1 MKAEEIVSID
11 SEAGIIASLIH
22 NPELYF
28 YSEHLLPNHFVKRDN
43 GYVYTAIGN
52 LAKQGIKTV
61 DPYNILECLE
71 STEGTRGYA
80 KELSVDKL
88 NELMDM
94 SDILARSSVEEY
106 KMLVANVMDA
116 AFRRDTFQKLRDC
129 QALCYNR
136 SEENVERKIYDIID
150 DIMTEY
156 STVDDIPKFCDVVDE
171 LWEDIERHQDG
182 NESGIPFKFPTL
194 NEYVRI
200 ESGELVVVG
209 APAKGAKSMF
219 MLNEA
224 VDILRQGKSVM
235 YIDSELS
242 SRLFL
247 CRLVS
252 HLTGI
257 EFNRI
262 RSGRY
267 DDEEA
272 VRIKEQIAWVK
283 QQKLVHMYMPI
294 FERDTI
300 YTAVKKID
308 HQFGHLDVLI
318 VDYLKS
324 TGDADAYA
332 TYAELGKLTDMI
344 KKVFESENT
353 SISMIIARNV
363 LSKFF
368 RYYPTIKSSAKFMD
382 IYKNKFILRGK
393 RIKYES
399 GQRRESCKV
408 LGVDAASGALI
419 VEVAGGGVR
428 HITSPTTVTI
438 PKKIKLKRQ
447 RRGAEN

>member
-1 MKAEEIVSID
+1 MRAEDIVSID

-22 NPELYF
+22 KPELFF
-28 YSEHLLPNHFVKRDN
+28 YSEHLLPNHFTKKDN
-43 GYVYTAIGN
+43 RYVYTAIGN
-52 LAKQGIKTV
+52 LAKQGIMTV
-61 DPYNILECLE
+61 DPYNVLEALE
-71 STEGTRGYA
+71 STEATRGYA
-80 KELSVDKL
+80 KELSIDKL
-88 NELMDM
+88 HELMDM
-94 SDILARSSVEEY
+94 SDVLARSSVEEY
-106 KMLVANVMDA
+106 KMLVSNVMDA

-136 SEENVERKIYDIID
+136 SEENVERRIYDIID

-156 STVDDIPKFCDVVDE
+156 SVVDDIPKFCDVVDD
-171 LWEDIERHQDG
+171 LWEDIEKHQDG

-200 ESGELVVVG
+200 EPGELVVVG

-257 EFNRI
+257 EFNRV

-267 DDEEA
+267 NEEEA
-272 VRIKEQIAWVK
+272 AMIREQIAWVK

-294 FERDTI
+294 FQRDTI

-324 TGDADAYA
+324 TGDSDAYA

-344 KKVFESENT
+344 KNDLAGKMDIAALAAAQLTVGGKLADSAK
-353 SISMIIARNV
+353 IARNA
-363 LSKFF
+363 S
-368 RYYPTIKSSAKFMD
+368 TIVVMLDKTPEEIEAD
-382 IYKNKFILRGK
+382 GAECGNKKLIVQLNRNGM
-393 RIKYES
+393 
-399 GQRRESCKV
+399 QH
-408 LGVDAASGALI
+408 ASGEYLDI
-419 VEVAGGGVR
+419 FFNGNVVR
-428 HITSPTTVTI
+428 LEEARQHIPQTPY
-438 PKKIKLKRQ
+438 
-447 RRGAEN
+447 

>member
-1 MKAEEIVSID
+1 MRAEDIVSID

-22 NPELYF
+22 SPEFVF
-28 YSEHLLPNHFVKRDN
+28 YSEHLLPNHFTKKDN
-43 GYVYTAIGN
+43 SYVYTAVSN
-52 LAKQGIKTV
+52 LVKQGITTV
-61 DPYNILECLE
+61 DPYNILESLE
-71 STEGTRGYA
+71 SSEATRGYA
-80 KELSVDKL
+80 KELSLDKL

-94 SDILARSSVEEY
+94 SDVLARSSVEEY
-106 KMLVANVMDA
+106 KMLVSNVMDA

-136 SEENVERKIYDIID
+136 SEENVERRIYDIID

-156 STVDDIPKFCDVVDE
+156 SVVDDIPKFCDVVDD
-171 LWEDIERHQDG
+171 LWKDIEKHQDG

-200 ESGELVVVG
+200 EPGELVVVG

-224 VDILRQGKSVM
+224 VDILKQGKSVM

-257 EFNRI
+257 EFNRV

-267 DDEEA
+267 NEEEA
-272 VRIKEQIAWVK
+272 AMIREQIAWVK

-294 FERDTI
+294 FQRDTI

-324 TGDADAYA
+324 TGDSDAYA

-344 KKVFESENT
+344 KNDLAGKMDIAALAAAQLTVGGKLADSAK
-353 SISMIIARNV
+353 IARNA
-363 LSKFF
+363 S
-368 RYYPTIKSSAKFMD
+368 TIVVMLDKTPEEIEAD
-382 IYKNKFILRGK
+382 GVECGNKKLMVQLNRNGM
-393 RIKYES
+393 
-399 GQRRESCKV
+399 QH
-408 LGVDAASGALI
+408 ASGEYLDIFFNGNI
-419 VEVAGGGVR
+419 VRLEEAKQ
-428 HITSPTTVTI
+428 HIPQTPY
-438 PKKIKLKRQ
+438 
-447 RRGAEN
+447 

>member
-1 MKAEEIVSID
+1 MRADEIVSTD

-22 NPELYF
+22 NPEFSF
-28 YSEHLLPNHFVKRDN
+28 YSEHLLPNHFAAKDN
-43 GYVYTAIGN
+43 GYVYTAICN
-52 LAKQGIKTV
+52 LARNGIRTI

-71 STEGTRGYA
+71 SSEATRGYA
-80 KELSVDKL
+80 KELSIDRL
-88 NELMDM
+88 NELVDM
-94 SDILARSSVEEY
+94 SRILARNSIEEY

-116 AFRRDTFQKLRDC
+116 AFRRDAFQKLQDC
-129 QALCYNR
+129 LALCYNR
-136 SEENVERKIYDIID
+136 QETDIEHKIYNIID
-150 DIMTEY
+150 DVMTEY
-156 STVDDIPKFCDVVDE
+156 SAADEIPKFCDVVDE

-200 ESGELVVVG
+200 EPGELVVLG

-224 VDILRQGKSVM
+224 VDILKQGKSVM

-242 SRLFL
+242 SRMFL

-257 EFNRI
+257 EFSRI

-267 DDEEA
+267 NEEEGQ
-272 VRIKEQIAWVK
+272 RIREQIAWVK

-294 FERDTI
+294 FQRDTI

-344 KKVFESENT
+344 KNDLAGKMDIAALAAAQLTAAGKLADSAK
-353 SISMIIARNV
+353 IARNASTIMV
-363 LSKFF
+363 MLDKTPEEMEADGIDCGNKKLMVQLNRNGMQHAAGEYLDVFF
-368 RYYPTIKSSAKFMD
+368 NGNIVMLTEAKQHVV
-382 IYKNKFILRGK
+382 
-393 RIKYES
+393 ES
-399 GQRRESCKV
+399 
-408 LGVDAASGALI
+408 
-419 VEVAGGGVR
+419 
-428 HITSPTTVTI
+428 PY
-438 PKKIKLKRQ
+438 
-447 RRGAEN
+447 

>member
-1 MKAEEIVSID
+1 MRAEDITSID

-22 NPELYF
+22 NPELAF
-28 YSEHLLPNHFVKRDN
+28 HSEHLFPNHFAKKDN
-43 GYVYTAIGN
+43 GYVYTAICS
-52 LAKQGIKTV
+52 LARRGIKTV
-61 DPYNILECLE
+61 DPYNILESLE
-71 STEGTRGYA
+71 SSEATRGYVS
-80 KELSVDKL
+80 ELSVERL

-94 SDILARSSVEEY
+94 SDILARRSVEEY

-116 AFRRDTFQKLRDC
+116 AFRRDTFTKLRDC

-136 SEENVERKIYDIID
+136 SEVGVERKIYDIID
-150 DIMTEY
+150 DVMTEY
-156 STVDDIPKFCDVVDE
+156 SVVDDIPMFCDVADD
-171 LWEDIERHQDG
+171 LWADIERHQDG
-182 NESGIPFKFPTL
+182 NESGIPFKFHTL

-200 ESGELVVVG
+200 ESGELVVLG

-257 EFNRI
+257 EFNRV

-267 DDEEA
+267 DAAEA
-272 VRIKEQIAWVK
+272 EKIKEQIAWIK

-294 FERDTI
+294 FQRDTI
-300 YTAVKKID
+300 YTAVKRID

-344 KKVFESENT
+344 KNDLAGKMDIAALAAAQLNT
-353 SISMIIARNV
+353 AGKLADSAKIARNA
-363 LSKFF
+363 S
-368 RYYPTIKSSAKFMD
+368 TIVVMLDKTPEEIEAD
-382 IYKNKFILRGK
+382 GVECGNKKLIVQLNRNGM
-393 RIKYES
+393 
-399 GQRRESCKV
+399 QH
-408 LGVDAASGALI
+408 ASGEYIDIFFNGNVVSLEEAKQ
-419 VEVAGGGVR
+419 
-428 HITSPTTVTI
+428 HIPDTPY
-438 PKKIKLKRQ
+438 
-447 RRGAEN
+447 

>member
-80 KELSVDKL
+80 KELSIDKL

-156 STVDDIPKFCDVVDE
+156 STVDEIPKFCDVVDE

-344 KKVFESENT
+344 KNDIAGKMDIAALAAAQLTAGGKLADSAK
-353 SISMIIARNV
+353 IARNA
-363 LSKFF
+363 S
-368 RYYPTIKSSAKFMD
+368 TIIVMLDKTPEEIEVDGAECG
-382 IYKNKFILRGK
+382 NKKLMVQLNRNGM
-393 RIKYES
+393 
-399 GQRRESCKV
+399 QH
-408 LGVDAASGALI
+408 ASGEYLDI
-419 VEVAGGGVR
+419 FFNGNVVR
-428 HITSPTTVTI
+428 LEEAKQHIPDA
-438 PKKIKLKRQ
+438 PY
-447 RRGAEN
+447 

>member
-1 MKAEEIVSID
+1 MRAEDIVSID

-80 KELSVDKL
+80 KELSIDKL

-156 STVDDIPKFCDVVDE
+156 STVDEIPKFCDVVDE

-224 VDILRQGKSVM
+224 VDILQQGKSVM

-272 VRIKEQIAWVK
+272 ARIKEQIAWVK

-344 KKVFESENT
+344 KNDIAGKMDIAALAAAQLTAGGKLADSAK
-353 SISMIIARNV
+353 IARNA
-363 LSKFF
+363 S
-368 RYYPTIKSSAKFMD
+368 TIIVMLDKTPEE
-382 IYKNKFILRGK
+382 I
-393 RIKYES
+393 E
-399 GQRRESCKV
+399 
-408 LGVDAASGALI
+408 VD
-419 VEVAGGGVR
+419 
-428 HITSPTTVTI
+428 
-438 PKKIKLKRQ
+438 
-447 RRGAEN
+447 GAECGNKKLMVQLNRNGMQHAAGEYLDIFFNGNVVRLEEAKQHIPDAPY

>member
-1 MKAEEIVSID
+1 MRAEDIVSID

-71 STEGTRGYA
+71 ATEGTRGYA
-80 KELSVDKL
+80 KELSIDKL

-150 DIMTEY
+150 DVMTEY
-156 STVDDIPKFCDVVDE
+156 STVDEIPKFCDVVDE

-257 EFNRI
+257 EFNRV

-267 DDEEA
+267 DAEEA
-272 VRIKEQIAWVK
+272 ERIQEQIAWVK

-344 KKVFESENT
+344 KNDIAGKMDIAALAAAQLTVGGKLADSAK
-353 SISMIIARNV
+353 IARNA
-363 LSKFF
+363 S
-368 RYYPTIKSSAKFMD
+368 TIIVMLDKTPEEIETDGSECG
-382 IYKNKFILRGK
+382 NKKLMVQLNRNGM
-393 RIKYES
+393 
-399 GQRRESCKV
+399 QH
-408 LGVDAASGALI
+408 ASGEYLDI
-419 VEVAGGGVR
+419 FFNGNVVR
-428 HITSPTTVTI
+428 LEEAKQHIPQTPY
-438 PKKIKLKRQ
+438 
-447 RRGAEN
+447 

>member
-1 MKAEEIVSID
+1 MEWVQYIKERMGAGSARYILEETKP
-11 SEAGIIASLIH
+11 AGRGLSIH

-80 KELSVDKL
+80 KELSIDKL

-156 STVDDIPKFCDVVDE
+156 STVDEIPKFCDVVDE
-171 LWEDIERHQDG
+171 LWEDIEKHQDG

-224 VDILRQGKSVM
+224 VDILRRGKSVM

-272 VRIKEQIAWVK
+272 ARIKEQIAWVK
-283 QQKLVHMYMPI
+283 QQKLVHMYGLGQMRY
-294 FERDTI
+294 FGDTGVLEWRAEGEPV
-300 YTAVKKID
+300 YHEQATSSNMYEAV
-308 HQFGHLDVLI
+308 G
-318 VDYLKS
+318 
-324 TGDADAYA
+324 
-332 TYAELGKLTDMI
+332 
-344 KKVFESENT
+344 
-353 SISMIIARNV
+353 RN
-363 LSKFF
+363 L
-368 RYYPTIKSSAKFMD
+368 Y
-382 IYKNKFILRGK
+382 
-393 RIKYES
+393 
-399 GQRRESCKV
+399 
-408 LGVDAASGALI
+408 
-419 VEVAGGGVR
+419 
-428 HITSPTTVTI
+428 H
-438 PKKIKLKRQ
+438 
-447 RRGAEN
+447 

>member
-1 MKAEEIVSID
+1 MMSKD

-22 NPELYF
+22 RPELYF
-28 YSEHLLPNHFVKRDN
+28 YSEHLLPGHFCMKDN
-43 GYVYTAIGN
+43 RCVYQAISI
-52 LAKQGIKTV
+52 LAKQGITTV
-61 DPYNILECLE
+61 DPYNIIEALE
-71 STEGTRGYA
+71 SAEGSRCYA

-94 SDILARSSVEEY
+94 SYVLARNSVEEY
-106 KMLVANVMDA
+106 KMLVSNVLDA
-116 AFRRDTFQKLRDC
+116 AFRRDTMLR
-129 QALCYNR
+129 L
-136 SEENVERKIYDIID
+136 EECVQICKDRTAINVGRQIYDIID
-150 DIMTEY
+150 DAMTEY
-156 STVDDIPKFCDVVDE
+156 SAVDEIPQFGEVVDK
-171 LWEDIERHQDG
+171 LWEDIEKHQDG
-182 NESGIPFKFPTL
+182 RESGIPFKFPTL

-344 KKVFESENT
+344 KNDIAGKMDIAALAAAQLTAGGKLADSAK
-353 SISMIIARNV
+353 IARNA
-363 LSKFF
+363 S
-368 RYYPTIKSSAKFMD
+368 TIIVMLDKTPEE
-382 IYKNKFILRGK
+382 I
-393 RIKYES
+393 E
-399 GQRRESCKV
+399 
-408 LGVDAASGALI
+408 VD
-419 VEVAGGGVR
+419 
-428 HITSPTTVTI
+428 
-438 PKKIKLKRQ
+438 
-447 RRGAEN
+447 GAECGNKKLMVQLNRNGMQHAAGEYLDIFFNGNVVRLEEAKQHIPDAPY

>member
-1 MKAEEIVSID
+1 MRAEDITSID

-22 NPELYF
+22 NPELSF
-28 YSEHLLPNHFVKRDN
+28 YSEHLFPNHFAKKDN
-43 GYVYTAIGN
+43 GYVYTAICS
-52 LAKQGIKTV
+52 LARRGIKTV
-61 DPYNILECLE
+61 DPYNILESLE
-71 STEGTRGYA
+71 SSEATRGYA
-80 KELSVDKL
+80 SELSIERL

-94 SDILARSSVEEY
+94 SDVLARHSVEEY

-116 AFRRDTFQKLRDC
+116 AFRRDTFTKLRDC
-129 QALCYNR
+129 QVLCYNR
-136 SEENVERKIYDIID
+136 QETNVDRRIYDIID
-150 DIMTEY
+150 DVMMEY
-156 STVDDIPKFCDVVDE
+156 STVDDIPKFSDVIDD
-171 LWEDIERHQDG
+171 LWADIERHHDG

-200 ESGELVVVG
+200 EPGELVVLG

-219 MLNEA
+219 MLNSA

-247 CRLVS
+247 CRLIS

-267 DDEEA
+267 SAEEK
-272 VRIKEQIAWVK
+272 VLIQEQIAWVK

-294 FERDTI
+294 FQRDTI
-300 YTAVKKID
+300 YTAVKRID

-324 TGDADAYA
+324 TGDTDAYA

-344 KKVFESENT
+344 KNDLAGKMDIAALAAAQLTANGKLADSAK
-353 SISMIIARNV
+353 IARNA
-363 LSKFF
+363 S
-368 RYYPTIKSSAKFMD
+368 TIMVMLDKTPDEIEADGPECGNKKLIVQLNRNGMQHASGEYLD
-382 IYKNKFILRGK
+382 IYFNGNVVSLEEAK
-393 RIKYES
+393 
-399 GQRRESCKV
+399 Q
-408 LGVDAASGALI
+408 
-419 VEVAGGGVR
+419 
-428 HITSPTTVTI
+428 HIPQTPF
-438 PKKIKLKRQ
+438 
-447 RRGAEN
+447 